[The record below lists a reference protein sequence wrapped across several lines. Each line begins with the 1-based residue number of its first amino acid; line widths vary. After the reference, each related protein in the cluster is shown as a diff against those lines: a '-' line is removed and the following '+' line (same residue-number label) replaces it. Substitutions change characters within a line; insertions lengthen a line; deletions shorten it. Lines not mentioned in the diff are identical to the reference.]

1 MNSLNYIFLGLA
13 LMGYYIPFHIINDT
27 DSDFEKYAFFMVS
40 LCCVFMV
47 YASAKSLFQDQNKS
61 QSLIVFFTITSIISL
76 LSDCMFINDDITF
89 FATGLPIII
98 TMFMFVAIYFPG
110 KKAHGDDTEANEGA
124 GNDFY
129 RQQKEMF

>member
-1 MNSLNYIFLGLA
+1 MS
-13 LMGYYIPFHIINDT
+13 DT
-27 DSDFEKYAFFMVS
+27 DSDFEKSACFMVS
-40 LCCVFMV
+40 LACIFMV
-47 YASAKSLFQDQNKS
+47 YGLARFLFRDQNKS

-89 FATGLPIII
+89 FATGLPITI
-98 TMFMFVAIYFPG
+98 TMLMFASIYHFPV